1 MKMKYN
7 KTSVLECRFTN
18 IKCVVCVEEEC
29 RLESPYSRHKT
40 KPLN

>member
-7 KTSVLECRFTN
+7 KISVLECRFTN
-18 IKCVVCVEEEC
+18 IKRVVCVEEEC
-29 RLESPYSRHKT
+29 RLKKLYSRHKA